1 MSQFDVSKFSFAK
14 DPTLEELTQICDDA
28 DKANALAKAAQETKD
43 AAVAE
48 ELMRQYAREAPL
60 QRQGAETAQQVAQRV
75 AQQVAQQVAQD
86 RLFAEKLMPKP
97 VSSSSKPNE
106 FTTVGPRRRSQH

>member
-60 QRQGAETAQQVAQRV
+60 QRQGAETAQQVAQ
-75 AQQVAQQVAQD
+75 D

>member
-1 MSQFDVSKFSFAK
+1 MSQFHVSKRVVSKFDFAK

-28 DKANALAKAAQETKD
+28 DKAEALAKAAQETKD
-43 AAVAE
+43 AAVAD
-48 ELMRQYAREAPL
+48 ELMQKYAREAPL
-60 QRQGAETAQQVAQRV
+60 QRQGSETDQQVAQR
-75 AQQVAQQVAQD
+75 VAQQVAQD

-97 VSSSSKPNE
+97 VSDE